1 MRHLF
6 DLSGKTAIVTGST
19 KGIGRAIAHGLAA
32 HGARVVVSSRKGDAC
47 DVVRDEIRGEGG
59 EAISIPCNITYKE
72 QLENLVKQTR
82 EHWGPIDVVV
92 ANAAVNPHYG
102 SNIEVPESAFEKVM
116 TCNIRSNM
124 WLAELVV
131 PEMRERR
138 DGAFVIVSSI
148 GGFVGNPVIGTY
160 CLSKAADM
168 QLVRNL
174 SVEFSRHNIRF
185 NCIAPGLVKTDFAR
199 ALWDDPE
206 KEAHRTAATPLA
218 RLGDPEDLAGAA
230 VFLAAPAGAWITG
243 QTITVDGGVTIAPA

>member
-1 MRHLF
+1 M
-6 DLSGKTAIVTGST
+6 
-19 KGIGRAIAHGLAA
+19 
-32 HGARVVVSSRKGDAC
+32 
-47 DVVRDEIRGEGG
+47 
-59 EAISIPCNITYKE
+59 
-72 QLENLVKQTR
+72 KQTR